1 MILITNPS
9 FEHWEIR
16 NLNLF
21 SISIFDIRIL
31 TPMTRSV
38 FADCHQLAN
47 GQYPPYSLAEVTAW
61 AKISAM
67 SYTFTFSSIS
77 KVFSPSSNMVV
88 QKGQLTPIISGSSC
102 SA

>member
-1 MILITNPS
+1 MILITNFS

-38 FADCHQLAN
+38 FL
-47 GQYPPYSLAEVTAW
+47 TA
-61 AKISAM
+61 
-67 SYTFTFSSIS
+67 T
-77 KVFSPSSNMVV
+77 N
-88 QKGQLTPIISGSSC
+88 
-102 SA
+102 